1 MAEPNMALEL
11 PTYTKTFHRKP
22 YPAID
27 VTNPA
32 NSVAGKVI
40 VVTGGGMGI
49 GLHIALAFAKAGA
62 KAVIITGRTESRLR
76 TAKAEIEAANQNTE
90 TRYFV
95 ADVVDT
101 EKVNSAFKT
110 VKAEIGPIDVL
121 ISNAGYFPDGR
132 TVVDGSDPANID
144 EFMKAFDV
152 NVRGHLVVT
161 SAFYKN
167 MAPGGTL
174 VNVSSA
180 AAHFP
185 YVPNHAPY
193 SASKTATAFLMQYM
207 DTENG
212 DKVRIFNLHPGVIA
226 TSMTEKSKVE
236 NLDDD
241 SKRQIFSQIKVSA
254 TCEMNI
260 TNVKNS

>member
-1 MAEPNMALEL
+1 MAEPDTQT
-11 PTYTKTFHRKP
+11 PSYTYTKTFHKKP

-27 VTNPA
+27 VKNPA
-32 NSVAGKVI
+32 NSVSGKVV

-49 GLHIALAFAKAGA
+49 GLHIALSFAKADA
-62 KAVIITGRTESRLR
+62 KAVIITGRTEKRLKE
-76 TAKAEIEAANQNTE
+76 AQAQIEAANKST
-90 TRYFV
+90 TVRYFV

-101 EKVNSAFKT
+101 AKVTSAFET
-110 VKAEIGPIDVL
+110 VRADIGPIDVL

-132 TVVDGSDPANID
+132 SVLDGSDPAHID

-161 SAFYKN
+161 HAFYKN

-174 VNVSSA
+174 INVSSA

-185 YVPNHAPY
+185 YVLNHGPY
-193 SASKTATAFLMQYM
+193 SASKAASSFLMQYM
-207 DTENG
+207 NEENG
-212 DKVRIFNLHPGVIA
+212 REIRIFNLHPGVIA
-226 TSMTEKSKVE
+226 TEMTEKSKVP

-241 SKRQIFSQIKVSA
+241 S
-254 TCEMNI
+254 E
-260 TNVKNS
+260 